1 MSLGNVGGLI
11 GTAVGLAVLVGV
23 AGLAFKAIDR
33 TFDGDRDRRRKGKAR
48 PRQDTFFG
56 IPNSAPRKGSG
67 RRSMGADNIF
77 DLGLTQRS
85 STQRPVGRK
94 KKFRNEFG
102 TDFNIFAV

>member
-23 AGLAFKAIDR
+23 AGLAFRAIDR
-33 TFDGDRDRRRKGKAR
+33 TFDSDRPRRKTRRRDDGGL
-48 PRQDTFFG
+48 FG
-56 IPNSAPRKGSG
+56 IPNSAPRGKSKG

-77 DLGLTQRS
+77 DLGLTQG
-85 STQRPVGRK
+85 RPAGRK